1 VSTAV
6 RRPALLVLVLL
17 LSPWPACGAGERWGG
32 YTQKEAKE
40 IMLDPEVKS
49 TILEATPR
57 KEDQQPVVAI
67 YPDKKKLDQGRLRK
81 VKMQGTDAWEYN
93 DVANDFCLYVWFDKA
108 TNGFLAQ
115 ASHLHRRAAMS
126 RRYTRRIVAA

>member
-1 VSTAV
+1 MDSMKRLA
-6 RRPALLVLVLL
+6 PIACLVPILL
-17 LSPWPACGAGERWGG
+17 LAACGAGERWGG

-49 TILEATPR
+49 TILQATPR
-57 KEDQQPVVAI
+57 NEDQQPVVDI
-67 YPDKKKLDQGRLRK
+67 YPDEKKLDDEGLRK

-108 TNGFLAQ
+108 ANGFLAQ
-115 ASHLHRRAAMS
+115 ASHC
-126 RRYTRRIVAA
+126 IGVPQ

>member
-1 VSTAV
+1 MKRLA
-6 RRPALLVLVLL
+6 PIACLVPLL
-17 LSPWPACGAGERWGG
+17 LLAACGAGERWGG

-49 TILEATPR
+49 TIIQATPR
-57 KEDQQPVVAI
+57 KEDQQPVVDI
-67 YPDKKKLDQGRLRK
+67 YPDKAKLDEEGLRK

-115 ASHLHRRAAMS
+115 ASHC
-126 RRYTRRIVAA
+126 IGVPQ

>member
-1 VSTAV
+1 MDSMSRLAPLAFVV
-6 RRPALLVLVLL
+6 ALLFL
-17 LSPWPACGAGERWGG
+17 AGCGAGERWGG

-49 TILEATPR
+49 TILQATPR
-57 KEDQQPVVAI
+57 KEDQQPVVDI
-67 YPDKKKLDQGRLRK
+67 YPDKKKLDKEGLRK

-115 ASHLHRRAAMS
+115 ASHC
-126 RRYTRRIVAA
+126 IGVPQ